1 MLVDISEI
9 RNELNDEE
17 KEIFDKVIKAMNAK
31 SVTVSMLNLAFWA
44 ILLYVCFA
52 ILPLWAAISLIGIK
66 LAIPVAKVSFLFQTQ
81 RSLFYFLYNVILVW
95 ISLCIIHTHEH
106 GHAISILSTSFVSSF
121 ASSSTSLLKL
131 FDRVWFQSSGNTINR
146 SNKFSISVV
155 QIAIFTNLSHYFYH
169 L

>member
-66 LAIPVAKVSFLFQTQ
+66 LAIPIAELVKYIVIAK
-81 RSLFYFLYNVILVW
+81 RLVKNDKN
-95 ISLCIIHTHEH
+95 IHRKLL
-106 GHAISILSTSFVSSF
+106 SIR
-121 ASSSTSLLKL
+121 LKL
-131 FDRVWFQSSGNTINR
+131 ASL
-146 SNKFSISVV
+146 KK
-155 QIAIFTNLSHYFYH
+155 
-169 L
+169 